1 MLHYIIDG
9 NNLIGKIK
17 YFSDIQKKDRQASRE
32 KLAFYIER
40 YFSSKKA
47 NVTLHFDG
55 FANHPINSQKIKIV
69 YSENK
74 TADQKIKQQIEN
86 SKSPK
91 NLIVVSSDNNIKE
104 FARVCSAKT
113 LASEDL
119 AAEIQKEKNVNEES
133 ERIKEIN
140 DVEEFKRI
148 FKVK

>member
-1 MLHYIIDG
+1 MIDIS
-9 NNLIGKIK
+9 LQRKP
-17 YFSDIQKKDRQASRE
+17 
-32 KLAFYIER
+32 
-40 YFSSKKA
+40 

-55 FANHPINSQKIKIV
+55 FTNQPINSQKIKII

-74 TADQKIKQQIEN
+74 TADQNIKQQIEN

-113 LASEDL
+113 LASEDF

-133 ERIKEIN
+133 ERIKSIDN
-140 DVEEFKRI
+140 VEEFKRI
-148 FKVK
+148 FNVK